1 MLPRYQEAVK
11 KMETMGLK
19 RTRFLPQLAIEKE
32 ETLGWIQEGR
42 LKLPILLV
50 WSYND
55 PTASIQRGQALF
67 ELIASSTPRAQMHV
81 FNRSGHFCYR
91 EHPKAFNEL
100 IRSFVQ
106 SC

>member
-1 MLPRYQEAVK
+1 
-11 KMETMGLK
+11 METTGLK

-32 ETLGWIQEGR
+32 ETLGWIQEGC

-91 EHPKAFNEL
+91 EHPRAFDEL